1 MDKIRELRERLLK
14 VRIELEL
21 VRSLI
26 DNTTSQTYIDRCCDI
41 QREIEEFASDLDSM
55 EINLMSEMN
64 LNGG

>member
-1 MDKIRELRERLLK
+1 MDKIRELRARLLN

-26 DNTTSQTYIDRCCDI
+26 DNTTNQTYIDRCVDI
-41 QREIEEFASDLDSM
+41 QREIEEMACDIDLI
-55 EINLMSEMN
+55 EIN